1 MASAFDLRPDMMCN
15 SIPLAAEMW
24 KTIPLRKSR
33 FEPRIHR
40 DAIKAD
46 TASVQCQIDL
56 FGIDSL
62 GKRYGNINPK
72 VGNCVAV
79 CAPDSLPDRLVLL
92 AYLCEFAFVS
102 DGMFFS
108 SICSQFLKGDLI
120 FIFGRPY
127 GQRSRP

>member
-1 MASAFDLRPDMMCN
+1 MCY
-15 SIPLAAEMW
+15 SIPLAAEIW
-24 KTIPLRKSR
+24 KTNPLYKSR

-46 TASVQCQIDL
+46 IASVQCQRDL
-56 FGIDSL
+56 FGIDGL

-102 DGMFFS
+102 DGMCLIS
-108 SICSQFLKGDLI
+108 TCSQFLEGDLMFLADLTDNI
-120 FIFGRPY
+120 
-127 GQRSRP
+127 QDLNSVN